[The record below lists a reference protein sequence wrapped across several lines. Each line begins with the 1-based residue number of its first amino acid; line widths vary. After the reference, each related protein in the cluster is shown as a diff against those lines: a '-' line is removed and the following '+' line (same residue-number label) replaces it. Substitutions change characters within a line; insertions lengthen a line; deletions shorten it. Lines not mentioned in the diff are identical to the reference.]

1 MSSERSS
8 TVASPSASKSA
19 VQHIA
24 LAGNPNVGKTTVF
37 NLLTGM
43 RQKVANYPG
52 VTVERKSGP
61 LKGPSDVEVIDL
73 PGTYSLNPKSMD
85 ERVAYDVL
93 VGRMEGE
100 GAPDAVVCVVD
111 ATNLERNLFLVTQIM
126 DLGLPVVVALNMMDA
141 AEENGI
147 DIDVDRLAED
157 LDVPVVPIVARDG
170 KGTEALR
177 EAVFNVATGPSSDDR
192 RPESARS
199 TNGEAEGEETGGAEA
214 GGVEAGGVEAGGV
227 EAGGVE
233 AGGEET
239 GDWRWP
245 LQSAVARPVADLAD
259 RLAEEVPDVPAR
271 QRRFEALGALT
282 SDPLLEEWK
291 ERAPGFYEAVRKA
304 RGELSERNVPYR
316 HAETMGRYKWITP
329 VASRAVTKTKDD
341 SERTL
346 SDKLDA
352 VLTHRIAG
360 PSIFAAILLLI
371 FQAVFSWAVPAMDLI
386 EAGVGLAGQ
395 ATRAVL
401 PGGVLEDLIV
411 EGVITGV
418 GNVVVFLPQIL
429 LLFFF
434 LGLMEDT
441 GYMARTAFIMDRLMR
456 KMGLSGGSVV
466 PLISSYACAIPGI
479 MAARTLDSERDRI
492 ITIMV
497 APLMSC
503 SARLPV
509 YTLFIAAFIPA
520 ESLFGVIGTQGL
532 AMFSLYVLGT
542 VMAFVA
548 AWVLKTFVFTGSS
561 SMFIQE
567 LPPYRAPQWTHLV
580 QRMWGRVKLFAVRAG
595 KIILGASVLL
605 WILASFPKADVPA
618 DLQKQRDAARAQYQ
632 ATVDSVAAVRGVAPA
647 TITQGRGV
655 PEPVAEAK
663 ARRDA
668 TLSALSTEAASR
680 QARQSFIGRF
690 SRTIEPAMQPLGFDW
705 KITAGIVS
713 AIAAREV
720 IISALSTI
728 YSVGT
733 GEETVLREALK
744 SDTGPDGKPV
754 YTPLVAVSLMV
765 FFVFA
770 LQCMSTLAVAKRE
783 LNSWFW
789 PSVMWLYMFALAYG
803 FSLVIY
809 QGGQAL
815 GFGV

>member
-1 MSSERSS
+1 MSSVRDSS
-8 TVASPSASKSA
+8 VVSHNKSDA
-19 VQHIA
+19 DVRHVA

-61 LKGPSDVEVIDL
+61 LKGRSSVEVIDL

-100 GAPDAVVCVVD
+100 EAPDVVVCVVD
-111 ATNLERNLFLVTQIM
+111 ATNLERNLFLVTQIL

-141 AEENGI
+141 AEEGGI
-147 DIDVDRLAED
+147 EIDVETLADD
-157 LDVPVVPIVARDG
+157 LKVPVVPLVAR
-170 KGTEALR
+170 KGTGTDALR
-177 EAVFNVATGPSSDDR
+177 EAIFDAADGSAGSKGERDDGPADRDSSD
-192 RPESARS
+192 S
-199 TNGEAEGEETGGAEA
+199 
-214 GGVEAGGVEAGGV
+214 
-227 EAGGVE
+227 
-233 AGGEET
+233 
-239 GDWRWP
+239 WRWP
-245 LQSAVARPVADLAD
+245 LQSAVARPVEELAE
-259 RLAEEVPDVPAR
+259 RLAEEASDVPPR

-282 SDPLLEEWK
+282 SDPLLEEWR
-291 ERAPGFYEAVRKA
+291 ERAAGFYEAVR
-304 RGELSERNVPYR
+304 RVREELSERNVPYR
-316 HAETMGRYKWITP
+316 HAETMGRYNWITP
-329 VASRAVTKTKDD
+329 VASRAVTRTGDET
-341 SERTL
+341 ERTL

-360 PSIFAAILLLI
+360 PAIFAAVLILI
-371 FQAVFSWAVPAMDLI
+371 FQAVFTWAVPAMDLI
-386 EAGVGLAGQ
+386 EAAVGIMAQ
-395 ATRAVL
+395 ATRTVVPNGL
-401 PGGVLEDLIV
+401 LEDLLV

-520 ESLFGVIGTQGL
+520 GSVFGVVGYQGL

-567 LPPYRAPQWTHLV
+567 LPPYRAPQWSHLV

-605 WILASFPKADVPA
+605 WVLASFPKADPDPGVQA
-618 DLQKQRDAARAQYQ
+618 ERQAARAQYQ
-632 ATVDSVAAVRGVAPA
+632 ATVDSLAAVRGIASSEVV
-647 TITQGRGV
+647 QGDDIPNAV
-655 PEPVAEAK
+655 VEAK

-668 TLSALSTEAASR
+668 ALAVVGAEAAGR

-744 SDTGPDGKPV
+744 NDVGPDGNPV

-770 LQCMSTLAVAKRE
+770 LQCMSTLAVARRE

-789 PSVMWLYMFALAYG
+789 PAVMWLYMFALAYG

-809 QGGQAL
+809 QGGQML